1 MRVSSRFDWQQQS
14 RLLDERE
21 RLRRLLNDLRAA
33 ATSRSDYEPHDIT
46 DDEAALQADLVETRL
61 AATDKAL
68 ERIELG
74 EYGLC
79 SECTSS
85 IASERLEALPA
96 AIRCLACAS

>member
-1 MRVSSRFDWQQQS
+1 MRVSSRFDWQQQT
-14 RLLDERE
+14 RLLDERD

-33 ATSRSDYEPHDIT
+33 ATSRNDYEPHDIT
-46 DDEAALQADLVETRL
+46 DDEAALQADLIENRL

-68 ERIELG
+68 ERIEVG

-79 SECTSS
+79 SECTSR

-96 AIRCLACAS
+96 AIVCLRCAS